1 MDEPTTA
8 GTQATTGAAA
18 TEDAGPDGAATT
30 AGAEADRPI
39 AAVLAQAAAAAG
51 YAPSVHNTQP
61 WRWRVR
67 PDRLELYA
75 DRSRQLS
82 ATDPDGRLLVLS
94 CGAALH
100 HARIALAAQGWT
112 AQVDRLPAGDGQ
124 DLLAVVRPTQRIT
137 VQPDVMRM
145 VQAMQTRHTDRR
157 PVSDEPLPVASVTAI
172 TAAGTTVRMQ
182 ILSSDQV
189 LQLAAAASRAEELE
203 SEDPQIRGELDYWT
217 GLATPAG
224 TGLPEQVLPASQAQT
239 TVPGR
244 DFGRVGTLPVG
255 PGHDRAAVYAL
266 LFGDEDSPAGWLA
279 AGEALSAA
287 WLTATELGVSVVPL
301 SGAIEVTATRQ
312 TLRGILA
319 ELGYPYLVLRLGIA
333 SADHAGPPHTPRMPT
348 TQVVDTSEVHDTA
361 P

>member
-1 MDEPTTA
+1 MDEATSAGIPTTTEA
-8 GTQATTGAAA
+8 G
-18 TEDAGPDGAATT
+18 EAG
-30 AGAEADRPI
+30 ADRPI

-82 ATDPDGRLLVLS
+82 ATDPEGRLLVLS

-100 HARIALAAQGWT
+100 HARIAVAAQGWT
-112 AQVDRLPAGDGQ
+112 AQVDRLPAGDDQ
-124 DLLAVVRPTQRIT
+124 DLLAVLRPTQRIA

-172 TAAGTTVRMQ
+172 TAAAGTAVRMQ

-301 SGAIEVTATRQ
+301 SGAVEVTATRQ

-348 TQVVDTSEVHDTA
+348 AQVVDTSEVHDTA